1 MQINRGSFILPAY
14 KLSEIISPKRVK
26 DIASYVRYISNVALL
41 LGPDIDNNDD
51 IIDDNDKVNGKTRNE
66 TLEMAFEI
74 VKFESDL
81 AKVRHQIYLIINHY
95 Y

>member
-1 MQINRGSFILPAY
+1 MQINHGSFILSAY

-26 DIASYVRYISNVALL
+26 DIASYVGYISNVALS
-41 LGPDIDNNDD
+41 LGPDNDNNNDD
-51 IIDDNDKVNGKTRNE
+51 IIVDDDDKANSKTRNQ

-81 AKVRHQIYLIINHY
+81 AKVRHHI
-95 Y
+95 

>member
-51 IIDDNDKVNGKTRNE
+51 IIDDNDKVNDKTNKVNDKTKNQ

-81 AKVRHQIYLIINHY
+81 AKVRHQI
-95 Y
+95 